1 MPAHPGH
8 LPHHQPNLHANH
20 AYQFSKLKYIK
31 CVHIKAKTNVG
42 WFFHFIPGVFNLIVP
57 PPCSI
62 AAGPA
67 QQYALNAMR

>member
-8 LPHHQPNLHANH
+8 LPQHQPNMHANH
-20 AYQFSKLKYIK
+20 ANKLKYIK

-42 WFFHFIPGVFNLIVP
+42 WFFHFIPGVFIFIVP